1 MLSKDAYATGLS
13 RFVIRVE
20 NDIWLHWLSD
30 TPVTL
35 DYNVKQNFTLTS
47 CWTFSGTIALI
58 AKSKIINNWNINL
71 LIIHKFFIN

>member
-20 NDIWLHWLSD
+20 NDIWLQWLSD

-35 DYNVKQNFTLTS
+35 DYTYIMLNFFRYYCLNS
-47 CWTFSGTIALI
+47 QI
-58 AKSKIINNWNINL
+58 
-71 LIIHKFFIN
+71 